1 MASQCR
7 LRQPFSPYH
16 AHVSPEVVRQLV
28 NLFTSADYFTLFD
41 RYDARA
47 SDAPAFESSI
57 SFESKSKSVLEDVG
71 AYAGM
76 PEIVRTVEDG
86 IDRLAG
92 PKVWVKEI
100 ETHSEC
106 WGRLPITTS
115 DLPSLIE

>member
-28 NLFTSADYFTLFD
+28 NLFTSADYFPLFD

-47 SDAPAFESSI
+47 SDAPAFETSI

-71 AYAGM
+71 VYAGM

-92 PKVWVKEI
+92 PKVWVKEKRRTPNVGVGCQSQHRI
-100 ETHSEC
+100 FH
-106 WGRLPITTS
+106 P
-115 DLPSLIE
+115 